1 MMLWFGQGSPGEL
14 SNLIWSFL
22 FQEAPCSGIAGSLLS
37 LLDTI
42 LAHSGSKGI
51 ECHRTNM
58 NQHCYKHKNLEFPD
72 PQHEHWVF
80 GKVWHGRPFTVQRTK
95 LWHFCEACPVIIGS
109 YWIHRAPDGPRWTTI
124 HWQWASN
131 WRSLKL
137 RVSTCGLLAK
147 CWDILMFPGDW
158 WNCPAH
164 YPGGPVWREEFKDLD
179 EDTAVIQVRWF
190 RCTKIWMMIN
200 YDDWLRYPN
209 FKHVWFST
217 VRCWGMPKCRIAR
230 SFQICGL
237 GLGKRAK
244 RAAVFGVW

>member
-1 MMLWFGQGSPGEL
+1 MDHNSLTMSFQLEVSQIESQHLWTP
-14 SNLIWSFL
+14 
-22 FQEAPCSGIAGSLLS
+22 
-37 LLDTI
+37 
-42 LAHSGSKGI
+42 
-51 ECHRTNM
+51 
-58 NQHCYKHKNLEFPD
+58 
-72 PQHEHWVF
+72 
-80 GKVWHGRPFTVQRTK
+80 
-95 LWHFCEACPVIIGS
+95 
-109 YWIHRAPDGPRWTTI
+109 
-124 HWQWASN
+124 
-131 WRSLKL
+131 
-137 RVSTCGLLAK
+137 AK
-147 CWDILMFPGDW
+147 CWDILIFPGDW

-244 RAAVFGVW
+244 RAAVLLADRSTLPNCLFKKGEICTNWDA

>member
-1 MMLWFGQGSPGEL
+1 MGHTAALRPVIAV
-14 SNLIWSFL
+14 IWSRISRLRDHCCHCLIPFWH
-22 FQEAPCSGIAGSLLS
+22 
-37 LLDTI
+37 I
-42 LAHSGSKGI
+42 LVPKVPI

-137 RVSTCGLLAK
+137 RVSTCGLLPSVGTSSSFQEI
-147 CWDILMFPGDW
+147 DGI
-158 WNCPAH
+158 
-164 YPGGPVWREEFKDLD
+164 VRRI
-179 EDTAVIQVRWF
+179 IQEA
-190 RCTKIWMMIN
+190 
-200 YDDWLRYPN
+200 RY
-209 FKHVWFST
+209 
-217 VRCWGMPKCRIAR
+217 GAR
-230 SFQICGL
+230 SSKI
-237 GLGKRAK
+237 
-244 RAAVFGVW
+244 